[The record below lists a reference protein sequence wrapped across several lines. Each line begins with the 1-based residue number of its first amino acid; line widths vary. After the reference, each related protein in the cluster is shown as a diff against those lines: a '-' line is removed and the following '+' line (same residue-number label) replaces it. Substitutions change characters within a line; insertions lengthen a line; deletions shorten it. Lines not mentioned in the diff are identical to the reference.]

1 MRLGRRF
8 YIALV
13 LIVLLMGIGYVF
25 APFFAI
31 GQWAL
36 FVLAVSALV
45 DGVMLYRIRGIRA
58 FRQCATRFSN
68 GDENTVNIRVE
79 SSYPHPVAVEV
90 VDEIPFAFQL
100 RNIDFRMR
108 LQANEGRTITYHLRP
123 TRRGDLLFRTD
134 SGVCGR
140 QNGIAFPQ
148 IYLRCS
154 AGCQGI
160 SVLSDAPSV

>member
-123 TRRGDLLFRTD
+123 TRRGFT
-134 SGVCGR
+134 
-140 QNGIAFPQ
+140 
-148 IYLRCS
+148 
-154 AGCQGI
+154 
-160 SVLSDAPSV
+160 LSDGFGCLWQAEWDCFPADILAMLRWMSRYIRPI

>member
-108 LQANEGRTITYHLRP
+108 LQANEGRTITYLSLIHISEP
-123 TRRGDLLFRTD
+123 TR
-134 SGVCGR
+134 
-140 QNGIAFPQ
+140 P
-148 IYLRCS
+148 Y
-154 AGCQGI
+154 
-160 SVLSDAPSV
+160 

>member
-13 LIVLLMGIGYVF
+13 LIVLLTGIGYVF

-108 LQANEGRTITYHLRP
+108 LQANEGRGFT
-123 TRRGDLLFRTD
+123 
-134 SGVCGR
+134 
-140 QNGIAFPQ
+140 
-148 IYLRCS
+148 
-154 AGCQGI
+154 
-160 SVLSDAPSV
+160 LSDGFGCLWQAEWDCFSADILAMLRWMSRYIRPI

>member
-13 LIVLLMGIGYVF
+13 LIVLLTGIGYVF

-58 FRQCATRFSN
+58 FRHVCYPLLLTENEKHRVTYMWRAIFPGRRQTAFSK
-68 GDENTVNIRVE
+68 
-79 SSYPHPVAVEV
+79 A
-90 VDEIPFAFQL
+90 
-100 RNIDFRMR
+100 
-108 LQANEGRTITYHLRP
+108 RP
-123 TRRGDLLFRTD
+123 K
-134 SGVCGR
+134 
-140 QNGIAFPQ
+140 
-148 IYLRCS
+148 
-154 AGCQGI
+154 
-160 SVLSDAPSV
+160 

>member
-100 RNIDFRMR
+100 AGR
-108 LQANEGRTITYHLRP
+108 LRIICVLRGGGF
-123 TRRGDLLFRTD
+123 T
-134 SGVCGR
+134 
-140 QNGIAFPQ
+140 
-148 IYLRCS
+148 
-154 AGCQGI
+154 
-160 SVLSDAPSV
+160 LSDGFGCLWQAEWDCFPADILAMLRWMSRYIRPI

>member
-79 SSYPHPVAVEV
+79 SSYPA
-90 VDEIPFAFQL
+90 
-100 RNIDFRMR
+100 
-108 LQANEGRTITYHLRP
+108 
-123 TRRGDLLFRTD
+123 
-134 SGVCGR
+134 SGGCGS
-140 QNGIAFPQ
+140 G
-148 IYLRCS
+148 
-154 AGCQGI
+154 G
-160 SVLSDAPSV
+160 

>member
-45 DGVMLYRIRGIRA
+45 DGVMLYRIPV
-58 FRQCATRFSN
+58 C
-68 GDENTVNIRVE
+68 
-79 SSYPHPVAVEV
+79 YP
-90 VDEIPFAFQL
+90 L
-100 RNIDFRMR
+100 
-108 LQANEGRTITYHLRP
+108 LQ
-123 TRRGDLLFRTD
+123 RR
-134 SGVCGR
+134 
-140 QNGIAFPQ
+140 
-148 IYLRCS
+148 
-154 AGCQGI
+154 
-160 SVLSDAPSV
+160 

>member
-108 LQANEGRTITYHLRP
+108 LQANEAGRLRIICVP
-123 TRRGDLLFRTD
+123 RGGGFT
-134 SGVCGR
+134 
-140 QNGIAFPQ
+140 
-148 IYLRCS
+148 
-154 AGCQGI
+154 
-160 SVLSDAPSV
+160 LSDGFGCLWQAEWDCFPADILAMLRWMSRYIRPI

>member
-13 LIVLLMGIGYVF
+13 LIVLLTGIGYVF

-123 TRRGDLLFRTD
+123 TRRGIYSF
-134 SGVCGR
+134 GR
-140 QNGIAFPQ
+140 IRVFVAGRRDCFPAD
-148 IYLRCS
+148 ILAMLRWMS
-154 AGCQGI
+154 RYI
-160 SVLSDAPSV
+160 RPI

>member
-123 TRRGDLLFRTD
+123 T
-134 SGVCGR
+134 
-140 QNGIAFPQ
+140 
-148 IYLRCS
+148 
-154 AGCQGI
+154 
-160 SVLSDAPSV
+160 LSDGFGCLWQAEWDCFPADILAMLRWMSRYIRPI

>member
-13 LIVLLMGIGYVF
+13 LIVLLTGIGYVF

-79 SSYPHPVAVEV
+79 
-90 VDEIPFAFQL
+90 
-100 RNIDFRMR
+100 RMR
-108 LQANEGRTITYHLRP
+108 AGRLRIICVP
-123 TRRGDLLFRTD
+123 RGGGFT
-134 SGVCGR
+134 
-140 QNGIAFPQ
+140 
-148 IYLRCS
+148 
-154 AGCQGI
+154 
-160 SVLSDAPSV
+160 LSDGFGCLWQAEWDCFPADILAMLRWMSRYIRPI

>member
-108 LQANEGRTITYHLRP
+108 LQANEGRTITYHP
-123 TRRGDLLFRTD
+123 RGGGFT
-134 SGVCGR
+134 
-140 QNGIAFPQ
+140 
-148 IYLRCS
+148 
-154 AGCQGI
+154 
-160 SVLSDAPSV
+160 LSDGFGCLWQAEWDCFPADILAMLRWMSRYIRPI

>member
-100 RNIDFRMR
+100 RNIDFRMSS
-108 LQANEGRTITYHLRP
+108 
-123 TRRGDLLFRTD
+123 RRMRQDDYVSSASHAAGIYSFRTD